1 MKKILSST
9 ARIRFQDCDPHQH
22 LNNTEY
28 LNYFMNA
35 REDQVKEFLGLDIFE
50 LTRTEG
56 RVWVVGQHQISY
68 LSPALI
74 MEEVLIES
82 QVFDF
87 GKKRL
92 EVEMRMYDLDRKKL
106 KSVLWSTLIHY
117 NVVTQQ
123 SLEHSDK
130 LIQLFSEVLNPIEEQ
145 HFSDRVI
152 KLKQDMM
159 LHGS

>member
-1 MKKILSST
+1 MKKILSSRT
-9 ARIRFQDCDPHQH
+9 HIRFQDCDPHQH

-35 REDQVKEFLGLDIFE
+35 REDQVKEHLGLDIFE
-50 LTRTEG
+50 LAKTEG

-82 QVFDF
+82 QVLDF

-92 EVEMRMYDLDRKKL
+92 EIEMRMFDAKRKVL
-106 KSVLWSTLIHY
+106 KSVLWSTMVHY
-117 NVVTQQ
+117 NIVTQQ
-123 SLEHSDK
+123 SIEHSDK

-152 KLKQDMM
+152 KSKQDMM
-159 LHGS
+159 R